1 MIRRPPRSTRTDTL
15 FPYTTLF
22 RSSEDVKGTAVD
34 RGLSLDAVPCADGG
48 AELVADPIGQLT
60 ERGEGAGVQV
70 RSSEVTLS
78 KIFLR
83 DRNAEEY
90 RKVDIACRHRNA
102 AVQLLL
108 EVITTD
114 DEIIVVGLT
123 RELDLLAELLRMLV
137 ERERGKQR
145 GRRLVE
151 FAPAGRVRLPVRC
164 DRLDGEVIELV
175 AGVGRQAPEA
185 ITTDRVCFRCAVAQ
199 PGRHCSTDRRYA

>member
-1 MIRRPPRSTRTDTL
+1 MRISDW
-15 FPYTTLF
+15 
-22 RSSEDVKGTAVD
+22 SSDV
-34 RGLSLDAVPCADGG
+34 C
-48 AELVADPIGQLT
+48 
-60 ERGEGAGVQV
+60 
-70 RSSEVTLS
+70 SSDL

-151 FAPAGRVRLPVRC
+151 FAPAGRVRLAVRR
-164 DRLDGEVIELV
+164 DRLAGEVIEKI
-175 AGVGRQAPEA
+175 GR
-185 ITTDRVCFRCAVAQ
+185 TTWRERGC
-199 PGRHCSTDRRYA
+199 